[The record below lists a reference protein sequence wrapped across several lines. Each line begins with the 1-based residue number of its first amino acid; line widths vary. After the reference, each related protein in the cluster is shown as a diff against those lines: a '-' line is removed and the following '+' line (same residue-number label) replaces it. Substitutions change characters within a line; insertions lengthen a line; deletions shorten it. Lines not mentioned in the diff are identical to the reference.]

1 MIRRHLEVDDMTDRS
16 PVVVDGGGSGNTA
29 IVALVVVLLLVVVGW
44 WFLLGPGAGTQSG
57 GDTNIDVNLPSAP
70 VVQPT

>member
-1 MIRRHLEVDDMTDRS
+1 MTDRNT
-16 PVVVDGGGSGNTA
+16 VVVEGGGGSGNTA
-29 IVALVVVLLLVVVGW
+29 IVALVVVLLLVVGW

>member
-1 MIRRHLEVDDMTDRS
+1 MTDRGT
-16 PVVVDGGGSGNTA
+16 VVVDGGGSGSTA

-57 GDTNIDVNLPSAP
+57 GTNIDVNLPSAP